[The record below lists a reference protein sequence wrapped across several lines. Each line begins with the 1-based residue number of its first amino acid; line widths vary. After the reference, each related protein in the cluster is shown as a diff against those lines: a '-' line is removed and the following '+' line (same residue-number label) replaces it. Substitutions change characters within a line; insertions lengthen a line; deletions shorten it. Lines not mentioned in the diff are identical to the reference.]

1 MTIKSLFRGFLFTS
15 ILLGVNGL
23 TKSQI
28 NLLTNPG
35 MESWSGGIP
44 SHWDKTGTTYIT
56 EEHTIKY
63 GGNASARFEVPTTS
77 TVVELNQDVSITAG
91 AVYTFKC
98 WVHDNTVQGEVG
110 LLINWRN
117 AGGSLSTETSSR
129 STDTGGWQQLSIP
142 SRQAPLTANV
152 ARVRIKGYKQ
162 DGAGG
167 GYVYI
172 DDTLFYDDVS
182 LPVTLSSFSAII
194 KNGVIV
200 IKWSTESE
208 AEIVG
213 FHILRSAFEGE
224 SFERIT
230 TALIPSR
237 GSGSMGS
244 AYEFVDRNVEKGSAY
259 WYKIEQL
266 RVNGQI
272 QMLGPVYAVRETE
285 NRIPNKHKL
294 FFNYPNPFNPSTTIR
309 YHVSENEE
317 TQRTSL
323 RIYSMLGR
331 EIMTLVDWIH
341 EAGEYSVD
349 WNGCDPMGIEVPNG
363 IYFYR
368 LLSGGRAVETKKMI
382 KMN

>member
-1 MTIKSLFRGFLFTS
+1 MIIKSLFHGILFIS

-23 TKSQI
+23 TISQI

-35 MESWSGGIP
+35 MENWSGGIP
-44 SHWDKTGTTYIT
+44 SDWDKTGATYIV
-56 EEHTIKY
+56 EENTIKH
-63 GGNASARFEVPTTS
+63 GGNASARFEVPSTS

-117 AGGSLSTETSSR
+117 AGGSLSTVTSSR
-129 STDTGGWQQLSIP
+129 STDAGGWQQLSIP
-142 SRQAPLTANV
+142 SNQAPLTATLV
-152 ARVRIKGYKQ
+152 RVRIKGYKQ

-167 GYVYI
+167 GYVYG
-172 DDTLFYDDVS
+172 DDALFYDDVS

-194 KNGVIV
+194 QNEAIV
-200 IKWSTESE
+200 VKWSTDNEV
-208 AEIVG
+208 EIIG
-213 FHILRSAFEGE
+213 FHILRSDFEGGP
-224 SFERIT
+224 FKRLT
-230 TALIPSR
+230 TALIPSQ

-244 AYEFVDRNVEKGSAY
+244 EYEFVDRNVEKGNAY

-266 RVNGQI
+266 SVNGQI
-272 QMLGPVYAVRETE
+272 QTLGPVYAVREIE
-285 NRIPNKHKL
+285 NRVPDECKL
-294 FFNYPNPFNPSTTIR
+294 FFNFPNPFNPSTTIR

-331 EIMTLVDWIH
+331 EVVTLVDWIH

-349 WNGCDPMGIEVPNG
+349 WNGCDLMGIEVPNG

-368 LLSGGRAVETKKMI
+368 LLSGGRAFETKKMI

>member
-1 MTIKSLFRGFLFTS
+1 MVIKFQFRGILFTV
-15 ILLGVNGL
+15 ILLSFSGL
-23 TKSQI
+23 AISQI
-28 NLLTNPG
+28 NLLANPG
-35 MESWSGGIP
+35 MESWSGGVP
-44 SHWDKTGTTYIT
+44 SNWDKTGATYII
-56 EEHTIKY
+56 EENTIKH

-98 WVHDNTVQGEVG
+98 WVYDNTVQGEIG

-117 AGGSLSTETSSR
+117 AGGSLSTVTSAR

-142 SRQAPLTANV
+142 SSQAPLTATV

-167 GYVYI
+167 GYVYV
-172 DDTLFYDDVS
+172 DDALFYDDVS
-182 LPVTLSSFSAII
+182 LPVTMSSFSAII
-194 KNGVIV
+194 QNEAIV

-208 AEIVG
+208 VETLG
-213 FHILRSAFEGE
+213 FHVLRAEFEDGP
-224 SFERIT
+224 FERIT
-230 TALIPSR
+230 TALIPSQ

-244 AYEFVDRNVEKGSAY
+244 EYEFVDRNVEKGNEY

-266 RVNGQI
+266 GVNGQI
-272 QMLGPVYAVRETE
+272 QMLGPVYTILEIE
-285 NRIPNKHKL
+285 NRVPNECKL
-294 FFNYPNPFNPSTTIR
+294 FYNYPNPFNPSTTIR
-309 YHVSENEE
+309 YHVSEYEMA
-317 TQRTSL
+317 QRTSL

-331 EIMTLVDWIH
+331 EVMTLVDWIH

-349 WNGCDPMGIEVPNG
+349 WNGCDLMGIEVPNG
-363 IYFYR
+363 IYFCR
-368 LLSGGRAVETKKMI
+368 LVSGGQTVETKKMI